1 MNRLIKKYCVLLS
14 MIVAGAVFTNSCAE
28 YAQGVARPID
38 LITDDLLND
47 ESQVLFLTNGVQR
60 QFSLAYAQMTTLAGV
75 HADEF
80 FYDTRVPNA
89 TFPTF
94 GEIDLGLI
102 QLDNNS
108 VNNQWATLGN
118 MRFTADN
125 FAERIEKITF
135 STPAAKSAALYT
147 ANLYGGIVR
156 FWYAAYYGF
165 EPNRGGGVINGG
177 PFVPSAEMYNLA
189 VAKFQIAL
197 ANASTDLQRRTVN
210 SLIAKT
216 QLAAERYAEART
228 AAQSGLRRGDAPL
241 TALYDLGTTI
251 SNQWFFDGGRN
262 RSQIVADARF
272 AAYIAADSLEG
283 RVAPARV
290 VGSAITYT
298 GTDAEFNAS
307 LTTRRLLLHGPVTA
321 GGLTFYVQGRFPN
334 QDSPMPFITWQEN
347 ELILAETALRVASN
361 SDAALTSVNN
371 VRTFHNLAA
380 RTVTNLDS
388 VYIERDKQLFAT
400 GMRVIDQRRFNRWH
414 ITTPNAWR
422 FLPIGQPERNVNK
435 NLQTP

>member
-1 MNRLIKKYCVLLS
+1 M
-14 MIVAGAVFTNSCAE
+14 TNSCAE

-38 LITDDLLND
+38 LITDDLLTD
-47 ESQVLFLTNGVQR
+47 ENQVQFLTNGVQR
-60 QFSLAYAQMTTLAGV
+60 QFSLAYSQMTSLAGLLS
-75 HADEF
+75 DEF
-80 FYDTRVPNA
+80 IYDTRVPNA

-94 GEIDLGLI
+94 LDIDLGII

-108 VNNQWATLGN
+108 GNNQWATLGN

-125 FAERIEKITF
+125 FAERIEKTTF

-156 FWYAAYYGF
+156 FWYAAYYGL

-177 PFVPSAEMYNLA
+177 PFVPSAEMYALA

-262 RSQIVADARF
+262 RSQMVPAPRF

-283 RVAPARV
+283 RIFSARIS
-290 VGSAITYT
+290 GSALVYT
-298 GTDAEFNAS
+298 GSDAEYNTS
-307 LTTRRLLLHGPVTA
+307 LNTRRLLLFGPVTNS
-321 GGLTFYVQGRFPN
+321 GLTFHVQGRFPN
-334 QDSPMPFITWQEN
+334 QDSPMPVITWQEN

-361 SDAALTSVNN
+361 ADAALTSVNN

-422 FLPIGQPERNVNK
+422 FLPIGQPERNTNP
-435 NLQTP
+435 NLRNP